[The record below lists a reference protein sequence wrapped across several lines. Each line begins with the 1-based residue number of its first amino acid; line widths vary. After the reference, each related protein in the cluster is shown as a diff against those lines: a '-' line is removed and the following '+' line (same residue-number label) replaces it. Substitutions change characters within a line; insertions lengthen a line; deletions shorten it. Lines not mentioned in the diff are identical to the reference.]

1 MTNVLLET
9 KDLLENK
16 NNSWNDLKTELL
28 EGLSGRKREVTE
40 TMLENARPGLSA
52 QINENAA
59 MGSTS
64 AGNVAMIPKV
74 ILPVIRR
81 VAPSVIANEIMGVQP
96 MSGPLGFAVTLRF
109 KYAETAGSP
118 TPVTAGTEAM
128 NPTDIARFYSGNLD
142 SSNPGAADTAD
153 LEGSGGKAMSL
164 HTVNQMIQ
172 AKTRKLRASWT
183 FESAQDAQS
192 QVGID
197 IEAELMSLL
206 AQEITAEIDQEML
219 FKLRALA
226 GAAAVTFDQG
236 AVSGT
241 ATFVGDEH
249 AALATLIN
257 LQSNLIAQRTR
268 RGPGNWIVVSP
279 TALTILQSGST
290 SALARTTE
298 GTFESPT
305 NVKFVGTLNSSLKV
319 FVDTYADSSTGVLIG
334 YKGSDIDAA
343 AFYCP
348 YIPLM
353 STPVV
358 IDPNTY
364 QPSVSFLSRYAYTQ
378 MTNTAESLGNSKD
391 YVSLIGINTT
401 NLKFQ

>member
-1 MTNVLLET
+1 MTNILLET
-9 KDLLENK
+9 KALLDNTDNGWTE
-16 NNSWNDLKTELL
+16 LKTAML
-28 EGLSGRKREVTE
+28 EGLEGKKAE
-40 TMLENARPGLSA
+40 TTGKILENARKELKHLV
-52 QINENAA
+52 ENAA
-59 MGSTS
+59 LGSTT
-64 AGNVAMIPKV
+64 AGNVAMLPKV

-96 MSGPLGFAVTLRF
+96 MTGPLGYVYTLRF
-109 KYAETAGSP
+109 RYAETAGAP
-118 TPVTAGTEAM
+118 APVTAGSEAFA
-128 NPTDIARFYSGNLD
+128 PTDIAKFYSGNLD
-142 SSNPGAADTAD
+142 SNNPGAAPTAD
-153 LEGSGGKAMSL
+153 LEGTGGKAMNL
-164 HTVNQMIQ
+164 QLMTHAVE
-172 AKTRKLRASWT
+172 AKSRKLRASWT
-183 FESAQDAQS
+183 FEASQDAQS

-197 IEAELMSLL
+197 VEAELMSLL
-206 AQEITAEIDQEML
+206 AQEIIAEIDQEML
-219 FKLRALA
+219 NRLRSLA
-226 GAAAVTFDQG
+226 GAAAVTYDQG

-257 LQSNLIAQRTR
+257 YQSNLIAQRTR

-279 TALTILQSGST
+279 IAQTILQSGST

-305 NVKFVGTLNSSLKV
+305 NVKFIGVLNSSMRV
-319 FVDTYADSSTGVLIG
+319 YVDTYASANTGVLVG
-334 YKGSDIDAA
+334 YKGSDTDAA

-358 IDPNTY
+358 IDPATF
-364 QPSVSFLSRYAYTQ
+364 QPSVSFLTRYAYTE
-378 MTNTAESLGNSKD
+378 MTNTADSLGNSKD
-391 YVSLIGINTT
+391 YVSLIGVNTT

>member
-1 MTNVLLET
+1 MTNILLET
-9 KDLLENK
+9 KALLETND
-16 NNSWNDLKTELL
+16 SWNELKSELL
-28 EGLSGRKREVTE
+28 EGLEGSKHKNTGL
-40 TMLENARPGLSA
+40 MLENARVDL
-52 QINENAA
+52 QKLVEQAA
-59 MGSTS
+59 MGSTG
-64 AGNVAMIPKV
+64 AGNIAMLPKV

-96 MSGPLGFAVTLRF
+96 MTGPLGYVYTLRF
-109 KYAETAGSP
+109 RYAETSGTPA
-118 TPVTAGTEAM
+118 PVTAGTEAM
-128 NPTDIARFYSGNLD
+128 SPTDIARFYSGNGD
-142 SSNPGAADTAD
+142 SNAPGAAQTSD
-153 LEGSGGKAMSL
+153 LEGTGGKAL
-164 HTVNQMIQ
+164 NLQLVTQAVE

-183 FESAQDAQS
+183 FEASQDAQS

-206 AQEITAEIDQEML
+206 AQEITGEIDQEML
-219 FKLRALA
+219 LRLRNLA
-226 GAAAVTFDQG
+226 GASAVTFDQG

-257 LQSNLIAQRTR
+257 YQSNLIAQRTR
-268 RGPGNWIVVSP
+268 RGPGNWVVVSP

-305 NVKFVGTLNSSLKV
+305 NVKFVGVLNSSLRV
-319 FVDTYADSSTGVLIG
+319 YVDTYADAATGVLVG
-334 YKGSDIDAA
+334 YKGSDTDACS
-343 AFYCP
+343 FYCP

-364 QPSVSFLSRYAYTQ
+364 QPSVSFLTRYAYTE
-378 MTNTAESLGNSKD
+378 MVNTATSLGNSAD
-391 YVSLIGINTT
+391 YLSLIGINTT

>member
-9 KDLLENK
+9 KTLLENTD
-16 NNSWNDLKTELL
+16 SWNELKDALL
-28 EGLSGRKREVTE
+28 EGLEGNKRKNTDRIF
-40 TMLENARPGLSA
+40 ENTRPQLQSLVE
-52 QINENAA
+52 QAA
-59 MGSTS
+59 MGSTG
-64 AGNVAMIPKV
+64 AGNIAMLPKV

-96 MSGPLGFAVTLRF
+96 MSGPLSYIYTLRMR
-109 KYAETAGSP
+109 YAQTLGSP
-118 TPVTAGTEAM
+118 TPVTAGSEALA
-128 NPTDIARFYSGNLD
+128 PADIARFYSGNGN
-142 SSNPGAADTAD
+142 STTPGADFTAN
-153 LEGSGGKAMSL
+153 LEGTGGPALNMQI
-164 HTVNQMIQ
+164 VNKSVE
-172 AKTRKLRASWT
+172 AKSRKLRASWT
-183 FESAQDAQS
+183 FEAAQDAQS

-226 GAAAVTFDQG
+226 GAAAVTYDQG
-236 AVSGT
+236 SVSGT

-257 LQSNLIAQRTR
+257 LQSNIIAQRTR
-268 RGPGNWIVVSP
+268 RGPGNWVVVSP

-305 NVKFVGTLNSSLKV
+305 NVKFVGVLNTTLKV
-319 FVDTYADSSTGVLIG
+319 FVDTYADAGTVVLVG
-334 YKGSDIDAA
+334 YKGSDTDAA

-348 YIPLM
+348 YVPLM

-358 IDPNTY
+358 VDPNTY
-364 QPSVSFLSRYAYTQ
+364 QPSVSFLTRYGYTQ
-378 MTNTAESLGNSKD
+378 LDSTVNSLGNAAD
-391 YVSLIGINTT
+391 YLSAIGVNTT

>member
-1 MTNVLLET
+1 MSNVLLET

-16 NNSWNDLKTELL
+16 NNSWVELKEALL
-28 EGLSGRKREVTE
+28 EGLEGSKRKVTNA
-40 TMLENARPGLSA
+40 MLENTRPFLSA

-118 TPVTAGTEAM
+118 APVTAGTEAM

-142 SSNPGAADTAD
+142 SSNPAAADTAD
-153 LEGSGGKAMSL
+153 LEGTGGKSMSL
-164 HTVNQMIQ
+164 HTVNQAIQ

-305 NVKFVGTLNSSLKV
+305 NVKFVGILNSSLKV
-319 FVDTYADSSTGVLIG
+319 FVDTYADSNTGVLVG
-334 YKGSDIDAA
+334 YKGSDVDAA

-364 QPSVSFLSRYAYTQ
+364 QPSVSFLSRYAYAQ

-391 YVSLIGINTT
+391 YVSLIGINST

>member
-1 MTNVLLET
+1 MTNILLET
-9 KDLLENK
+9 KTLLENQE
-16 NNSWNDLKTELL
+16 SWAELKSDLLAGL
-28 EGLSGRKREVTE
+28 EGSKLKHTNSV
-40 TMLENARPGLSA
+40 LENARGQL
-52 QINENAA
+52 QNLVEQAA

-64 AGNVAMIPKV
+64 AGNIAMLPKV

-96 MSGPLGFAVTLRF
+96 MTGPLGYVYTLRF
-109 KYAETAGSP
+109 RYAETAGAP
-118 TPVTAGTEAM
+118 VPVTAGTEALA
-128 NPTDIARFYSGNLD
+128 PTDIARFYSGNLD
-142 SSNPGAADTAD
+142 SNNPAGAPTAD
-153 LEGSGGKAMSL
+153 LEGTGGKAL
-164 HTVNQMIQ
+164 NLQLVTQ
-172 AKTRKLRASWT
+172 AIEAKSRKLRASWT
-183 FESAQDAQS
+183 FEAAQDAQS

-197 IEAELMSLL
+197 VEGELMALL

-219 FKLRALA
+219 LRLRTLA
-226 GAAAVTFDQG
+226 GAPAVTFDQG

-257 LQSNLIAQRTR
+257 YQSNLIAQRTR
-268 RGPGNWIVVSP
+268 RGPGNWVVVSP

-305 NVKFVGTLNSSLKV
+305 NVKFVGVLNSSLRV
-319 FVDTYADSSTGVLIG
+319 FVDTYADAGTGVLIG
-334 YKGSDIDAA
+334 YKGSDTDAA

-348 YIPLM
+348 YVPLM
-353 STPVV
+353 STPIV
-358 IDPNTY
+358 IDPVTF
-364 QPSVSFLSRYAYTQ
+364 QPNVSFLTRYGYAE
-378 MTNTAESLGNSKD
+378 MTNSATSLGNSAD
-391 YVSLIGINTT
+391 YLSLIGINTT

>member
-1 MTNVLLET
+1 MTNILLET
-9 KDLLENK
+9 KALLETTD
-16 NNSWNDLKTELL
+16 SWNELKNELL
-28 EGLSGRKREVTE
+28 DGLDDKKRATVGIV
-40 TMLENARPGLSA
+40 LENSRRDLQALV
-52 QINENAA
+52 ENAA

-64 AGNVAMIPKV
+64 AGNVAMLPKV

-96 MSGPLGFAVTLRF
+96 MTGPLGYVYTLRF
-109 KYAETAGSP
+109 RYAATAGAP
-118 TPVTAGTEAM
+118 TPVTAGSEAF
-128 NPTDIARFYSGNLD
+128 NPTDIARFYSGNLN
-142 SSNPGAADTAD
+142 SSTPGAAFTAD
-153 LEGSGGKAMSL
+153 LEGTGGQPL
-164 HTVNQMIQ
+164 NLQLVTQ
-172 AKTRKLRASWT
+172 AVEAKSRKLRATWT
-183 FESAQDAQS
+183 FEASQDAQS

-219 FKLRALA
+219 LRLRALA

-236 AVSGT
+236 SVSGT

-257 LQSNLIAQRTR
+257 YQSNIIAQRTR
-268 RGPGNWIVVSP
+268 RGPGNWVVVSP
-279 TALTILQSGST
+279 TALTIIQSGST

-305 NVKFVGTLNSSLKV
+305 NVKFVGVLNSSLRV
-319 FVDTYADSSTGVLIG
+319 YVDTYADSSTVVLVG
-334 YKGSDIDAA
+334 YKGSDTDAA

-353 STPVV
+353 STPIV

-364 QPSVSFLSRYAYTQ
+364 QPSVSFLTRYAYTE
-378 MTNTAESLGNSKD
+378 MVNTATSLGNSAD
-391 YVSLIGINTT
+391 YLSAIGINTA

>member
-1 MTNVLLET
+1 MSNVLLET
-9 KDLLENK
+9 RDLL
-16 NNSWNDLKTELL
+16 NNVGGSWAELKEALL
-28 EGLSGRKREVTE
+28 EGLSGQKRKVTDA
-40 TMLENARPGLSA
+40 MLENSRPFLAG

-96 MSGPLGFAVTLRF
+96 MTGPLGFAVTLRF
-109 KYAETAGSP
+109 KYANTFGAPS
-118 TPVTAGTEAM
+118 PVTAGSEAM
-128 NPTDIARFYSGNLD
+128 APTDIARFYSGNGD
-142 SSNPGAADTAD
+142 STNPGAADTAD
-153 LEGSGGKAMSL
+153 LEGTGGQSMSL
-164 HTVNQMIQ
+164 QTVNQAIQ

-183 FESAQDAQS
+183 FESAQDAQA

-219 FKLRALA
+219 HKLRTLA
-226 GAAAVTFDQG
+226 GAAAITFDQG

-279 TALTILQSGST
+279 TALTILQSGTT

-305 NVKFVGTLNSSLKV
+305 NVKFVGVLNSSLKV
-319 FVDTYADSSTGVLIG
+319 FVDTYADSSTGVLVG

-343 AFYCP
+343 AFFCP

-364 QPSVSFLSRYAYTQ
+364 QPSVSFLSRYAYAQ

-391 YVSLIGINTT
+391 YVSLIGINAT
-401 NLKFQ
+401 NLRFQ

>member
-1 MTNVLLET
+1 MTNILLET
-9 KDLLENK
+9 KALLETTD
-16 NNSWNDLKTELL
+16 SWNELKNELL
-28 EGLSGRKREVTE
+28 DGLEGKKRDSVGIV
-40 TMLENARPGLSA
+40 LENSRKDL
-52 QINENAA
+52 QTLVENAA

-64 AGNVAMIPKV
+64 AGNVAMLPKV

-96 MSGPLGFAVTLRF
+96 MTGPLGYVYTLRF
-109 KYAETAGSP
+109 RYAATAGAP
-118 TPVTAGTEAM
+118 APVTAGSEAF

-142 SSNPGAADTAD
+142 SNHPGAAFTAD
-153 LEGSGGKAMSL
+153 LEGTGGQPL
-164 HTVNQMIQ
+164 NLQLVTQ
-172 AKTRKLRASWT
+172 AVEAKSRKLRATWT
-183 FESAQDAQS
+183 FEASQDAQS

-219 FKLRALA
+219 LRLRALA
-226 GAAAVTFDQG
+226 GGPAVTFDQG
-236 AVSGT
+236 SVSGT

-257 LQSNLIAQRTR
+257 YQSNIIAQRTR
-268 RGPGNWIVVSP
+268 RGPGNWVVVSP

-305 NVKFVGTLNSSLKV
+305 NVKFVGVLNSSLRV
-319 FVDTYADSSTGVLIG
+319 YVDTYADASTVVLVG
-334 YKGSDIDAA
+334 YKGSDTDAA

-353 STPVV
+353 STPIV

-364 QPSVSFLSRYAYTQ
+364 QPSVSFLTRYAYTE
-378 MTNTAESLGNSKD
+378 MVNTATSLGNSAD
-391 YVSLIGINTT
+391 YLSAIGINTT
-401 NLKFQ
+401 NLRFQ